1 MKRAGKL
8 LTWSLAL
15 TCVSALATDKPPDS
29 ANAAPAAQGTST
41 ARADN
46 TAINARDKGG
56 ATMTPQDQTNS
67 AQDREQLA
75 AVRRAIVADKALS
88 TMAHNVKVLVAGG
101 AVTLRGPV
109 KNADE
114 KAKVESLAKSVKGVT
129 ATDNQLDVRTSA
141 ASQ

>member
-8 LTWSLAL
+8 LALSLAV
-15 TCVSALATDKPPDS
+15 TCVSALATEKPPDG
-29 ANAAPAAQGTST
+29 AKAAPAAQGMST
-41 ARADN
+41 ARSDN
-46 TAINARDKGG
+46 TAINARDQGG
-56 ATMTPQDQTNS
+56 ATMTPQDQTNTL
-67 AQDREQLA
+67 QDREQLA
-75 AVRRAIVADKALS
+75 AVRRAIVADKSLS

-114 KAKVESLAKSVKGVT
+114 KAKVESLAKSVKGIT
-129 ATDNQLDVRTSA
+129 TTDNQLDVRTSA